1 MGSTEP
7 GFVYSAAAE
16 VTLLAYSSGVVL
28 TEAKTF
34 DNTQSSNM
42 ESCRR
47 KSFSH
52 SCFFFLLQG
61 KFLRKMLS
69 I

>member
-52 SCFFFLLQG
+52 SCFFFFCY
-61 KFLRKMLS
+61 KENF
-69 I
+69 

>member
-34 DNTQSSNM
+34 DNTQSKNM

-47 KSFSH
+47 K
-52 SCFFFLLQG
+52 
-61 KFLRKMLS
+61 
-69 I
+69 